1 MQCCFCGATID
12 PRRASTNGGFCTDE
26 HRQLHEFAERV
37 LLRLSQGQPLRALFP
52 LTAWGLAK
60 TRPAPPEGP
69 AMAPLSLEP
78 TAFGAKGEPR
88 AWPLEP
94 AKPDYVFAFPVPG
107 ELLPLN
113 FEIAPV
119 TGVQPGKVCRFEA
132 PEALLA
138 TPLLPAHQVDPLAGR
153 QTGEWA
159 NAALEA
165 AKASPPATPVPRTAP
180 APVSWGRL
188 REVWRNA
195 PGDLKLL
202 TTLLPVLL
210 VLALIRTIPKV
221 SAHTS
226 PSANSTPGLVQMV
239 NDKWKILRSN
249 IMKRAGVEYVDDFRS
264 GLDDWQGRTN
274 LTAHWSYDAAGFVRP
289 GALALYQPTLD
300 LTDYR
305 FEFLGEI
312 DQKALGF
319 VYRAA
324 DLDNYYVVKLVV
336 AKPGPLPVVQMVRYS
351 VIHGKE
357 GPRQHKPLPFAT
369 RTDMLYR
376 VRMEVRGQ
384 DFVLMAQ
391 DQVVDAW
398 SDGAL
403 KKGGIG
409 FFSGK
414 GEQARIRWV
423 EVTHQYD
430 RLGRLCA
437 YLTPGGPD

>member
-1 MQCCFCGATID
+1 MQCRFCGATID
-12 PRRASTNGGFCTDE
+12 PLVWLSIGSFCNDE
-26 HRQLHEFAERV
+26 HRQLHEFAEKV
-37 LLRLSQGQPLRALFP
+37 LLRLSQGQPLDVLFP
-52 LTAWGLAK
+52 LTEWAHAE
-60 TRPAPPEGP
+60 TRLAPPKGP
-69 AMAPLSLEP
+69 GIAPVSLDPIEL
-78 TAFGAKGEPR
+78 AGEPQ
-88 AWPLEP
+88 AWPSDLGRIGF
-94 AKPDYVFAFPVPG
+94 VSGVPVANR
-107 ELLPLN
+107 LLPLK
-113 FEIAPV
+113 FEIAPASGP
-119 TGVQPGKVCRFEA
+119 TPGKVGQFEA
-132 PEALLA
+132 PETMLA
-138 TPLLPAHQVDPLAGR
+138 TPLLPKHEVDPLAGR
-153 QTGEWA
+153 QTGEWRDVVTEA
-159 NAALEA
+159 VNAKPSAGAGPL
-165 AKASPPATPVPRTAP
+165 T

-221 SAHTS
+221 SAHPS
-226 PSANSTPGLVQMV
+226 PSAKSTPGLVQMV
-239 NDKWKILRSN
+239 NDKWKVLRSN

-264 GLDDWQGRTN
+264 GLDDWQGRN
-274 LTAHWSYDAAGFVRP
+274 VTAHWSYDAAGFVRP

-312 DQKALGF
+312 DQKGLGF

-336 AKPGPLPVVQMVRYS
+336 AKPGPLPVIQMVRYT
-351 VIHGKE
+351 VIRGKE
-357 GPRQHKPLPFAT
+357 GPKQHKPLPFAT

-376 VRMEVRGQ
+376 IRLEAHGQ
-384 DFVLMAQ
+384 DFVLFAQ

-398 SDGAL
+398 SDAVL
-403 KKGGIG
+403 KKGGVG
-409 FFSGK
+409 FFCGK

-430 RLGRLCA
+430 KLGRLCA

>member
-1 MQCCFCGATID
+1 MQCRFCGATLD
-12 PRRASTNGGFCTDE
+12 PLVWLSLGSFCSDE
-26 HRQLHEFAERV
+26 HRQLNEFAEKV
-37 LLRLSQGQPLRALFP
+37 LLRLSQGEPLGVLFP
-52 LTAWGLAK
+52 LTAWARGKML
-60 TRPAPPEGP
+60 PAPPRSPGIVP
-69 AMAPLSLEP
+69 VSLDP
-78 TAFGAKGEPR
+78 KKFGASGEPQV
-88 AWPLEP
+88 WPSDAQRTGRVSCIP
-94 AKPDYVFAFPVPG
+94 SAN
-107 ELLPLN
+107 ELLPLK
-113 FEIAPV
+113 FDIAAARGPKPA
-119 TGVQPGKVCRFEA
+119 QCRFEP
-132 PEALLA
+132 PETMLA
-138 TPLLPAHQVDPLAGR
+138 TPLLPRHDVDPLAGR
-153 QTGEWA
+153 PLGEWTEGA
-159 NAALEA
+159 TEPADTKPSAAR
-165 AKASPPATPVPRTAP
+165 SRTAT
-180 APVSWGRL
+180 VSFGRL

-210 VLALIRTIPKV
+210 VLALVRTIPKV

-226 PSANSTPGLVQMV
+226 PNANATPGLVRMV
-239 NDKWKILRSN
+239 SDKWKAIRSD

-274 LTAHWSYDAAGFVRP
+274 LTARWSYDAAGFVRP
-289 GALALYQPTLD
+289 GSLALYRPTLD

-312 DQKALGF
+312 DQKGLGF

-336 AKPGPLPVVQMVRYS
+336 VKPGPLPVIQMVRYA

-357 GPRQHKPLPFAT
+357 GPRKVKPLPFAT

-376 VRMEVRGQ
+376 IRLEANGE
-384 DFVLMAQ
+384 DFVMLAQ
-391 DQVVDAW
+391 DKVVDAW

-403 KKGGIG
+403 KKGGVG
-409 FFSGK
+409 FFCGK

-437 YLTPGGPD
+437 YLTPGPPD

>member
-1 MQCCFCGATID
+1 MQCRFCGVTID
-12 PRRASTNGGFCTDE
+12 PLVWLSLGSFCSDD
-26 HRQLHEFAERV
+26 HRQLYEFAEKV
-37 LLRLSQGQPLRALFP
+37 LLRLSQGQPLEALFP
-52 LTAWGLAK
+52 LTAWARGK
-60 TRPAPPEGP
+60 SRPAPPKGLGI
-69 AMAPLSLEP
+69 APLSLDP
-78 TAFGAKGEPR
+78 KKFGATSEPPV
-88 AWPLEP
+88 WPSDP
-94 AKPDYVFAFPVPG
+94 GRIAFVSGIP
-107 ELLPLN
+107 ESHKLLPLKFQIAAARGPKPGQCQ
-113 FEIAPV
+113 FEP
-119 TGVQPGKVCRFEA
+119 
-132 PEALLA
+132 PETMLA
-138 TPLLPAHQVDPLAGR
+138 TPLLPRHEVDPLAGR
-153 QTGEWA
+153 RLGEWPDGVT
-159 NAALEA
+159 EA
-165 AKASPPATPVPRTAP
+165 PEAKPPADKSSRA
-180 APVSWGRL
+180 ARVSFGRL
-188 REVWRNA
+188 GEVWRNA

-210 VLALIRTIPKV
+210 VLALVRTIPKV
-221 SAHTS
+221 SAHPS
-226 PSANSTPGLVQMV
+226 PSVKASPGLVQMV
-239 NDKWKILRSN
+239 SDKWKTLRGG

-274 LTAHWSYDAAGFVRP
+274 LTARWSYDAAGFVRP
-289 GALALYQPTLD
+289 GPLALYRPTLD

-312 DQKALGF
+312 DQRALGF

-336 AKPGPLPVVQMVRYS
+336 VKPGPLPVIEMVRYP

-357 GPRQHKPLPFAT
+357 GPKKVKPLPFAT

-376 VRMEVRGQ
+376 IRLEAHGE
-384 DFVLMAQ
+384 DFVMLAQ

-403 KKGGIG
+403 KKGGVG
-409 FFSGK
+409 FFCGR

-437 YLTPGGPD
+437 YLTPGGPE